1 MNSLVLVNVNI
12 PWDLL
17 EEGNIIAF
25 SCIGVMIKPILK
37 NGKMLIILMSFVM
50 IIVGCLKN

>member
-17 EEGNIIAF
+17 EEGDIIAF
-25 SCIGVMIKPILK
+25 SYIGGMIKLILQ
-37 NGKMLIILMSFVM
+37 NGKILIIIMSFVM